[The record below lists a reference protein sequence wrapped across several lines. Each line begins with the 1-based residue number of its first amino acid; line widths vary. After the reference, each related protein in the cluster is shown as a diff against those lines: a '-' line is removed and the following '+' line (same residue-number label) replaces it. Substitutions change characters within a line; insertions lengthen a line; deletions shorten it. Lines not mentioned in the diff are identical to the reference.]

1 MRYIFLFEGLKDRM
15 KTKLFLILFLFLF
28 EVSAASA
35 QTTQSSTPSATP
47 VPASGAL
54 NLHDLGFSQSD
65 IQSDPEFQKQLDVRS
80 DMLQVHQVLGLVTAV
95 PMVATYVLGL
105 TTSDRVEKGSTDTNL
120 HATLGLT
127 TTALYLTT
135 ASFAIFA
142 PKPEGMK
149 PSGATQVHET
159 LVWVH
164 APLMILTPLLGDMV
178 NDRVQNHQPL
188 GALGTI
194 HGIAATTLV
203 VSYLASILLETV
215 NF

>member
-1 MRYIFLFEGLKDRM
+1 M
-15 KTKLFLILFLFLF
+15 KTKLFSILFLFF
-28 EVSAASA
+28 AGISAVSAQSTKASV
-35 QTTQSSTPSATP
+35 PLATP
-47 VPASGAL
+47 VPVDKAL
-54 NLHDLGFSQSD
+54 SLQDLGFSQSD
-65 IQSDPEFQKQLDVRS
+65 IQSDPEFQKQLEARS
-80 DMLQVHQVLGLVTAV
+80 DMLHIHQVLGLVTAV
-95 PMVATYVLGL
+95 PMVTTYILGL
-105 TTSDRVEKGSTDTNL
+105 TTSDSVEKGSTDTNL
-120 HATLGLT
+120 HAALGLT

-142 PKPEGMK
+142 PKPEGLK
-149 PSGATQVHET
+149 PSGATQIHET

-203 VSYLASILLETV
+203 VSYLASILVETV

>member
-1 MRYIFLFEGLKDRM
+1 MKRFAPLGFFFLWTLVHPVWADS
-15 KTKLFLILFLFLF
+15 T
-28 EVSAASA
+28 SD
-35 QTTQSSTPSATP
+35 TSSLS
-47 VPASGAL
+47 L
-54 NLHDLGFSQSD
+54 QDLGFSQND
-65 IQSDPEFQKQLDVRS
+65 TQSNPDFQKELETRS
-80 DMLQVHQVLGLVTAV
+80 DMLHIHQILGLVTAV
-95 PMVATYVLGL
+95 PLVTTYVLGL
-105 TTSDRVEKGSTDTNL
+105 TTSGNVSNGSTDTSL

-142 PKPEGMK
+142 PKPEGLK

-159 LVWVH
+159 LVWIH
-164 APLMILTPLLGDMV
+164 APLMILTPILGDMV

-203 VSYLASILLETV
+203 VSYLASIAVETI

>member
-1 MRYIFLFEGLKDRM
+1 MKRSAPLEVFLFWALVYPAWADS
-15 KTKLFLILFLFLF
+15 T
-28 EVSAASA
+28 SDPA
-35 QTTQSSTPSATP
+35 TPS
-47 VPASGAL
+47 L
-54 NLHDLGFSQSD
+54 QDLGFSQSD
-65 IQSDPEFQKQLDVRS
+65 TQSNPEFQKELETRS
-80 DMLQVHQVLGLVTAV
+80 DMLHIHQILGLVTAV
-95 PMVATYVLGL
+95 PLVTTYVLGL
-105 TTSDRVEKGSTDTNL
+105 TTAGNVSNGSTDTSL

-142 PKPEGMK
+142 PKPEGLK

-159 LVWVH
+159 LVWIH
-164 APLMILTPLLGDMV
+164 APLMILTPVLGDMV
-178 NDRVQNHQPL
+178 NDRVQNHELL

-203 VSYLASILLETV
+203 VSYLASIAVETI

>member
-1 MRYIFLFEGLKDRM
+1 M
-15 KTKLFLILFLFLF
+15 KTKLFPILFLLF
-28 EVSAASA
+28 AEISTASA
-35 QTTQSSTPSATP
+35 QSAKSSAPVATP
-47 VPASGAL
+47 VPVNPTLGL
-54 NLHDLGFSQSD
+54 QDLGFSQSD
-65 IQSDPEFQKQLDVRS
+65 IQSDPEFQKQLDARS
-80 DMLQVHQVLGLVTAV
+80 DMLHIHQVLGLVTAV
-95 PMVATYVLGL
+95 PLVTTYILGL
-105 TTSDRVEKGSTDTNL
+105 TTSDSVDKGSTDTNL

-142 PKPEGMK
+142 PKPEGLK

-203 VSYLASILLETV
+203 VSYLASLLVETI

>member
-1 MRYIFLFEGLKDRM
+1 MKRFAPLGIF
-15 KTKLFLILFLFLF
+15 FLWTL
-28 EVSAASA
+28 VHPVWADSTSD
-35 QTTQSSTPSATP
+35 TSSLS
-47 VPASGAL
+47 L
-54 NLHDLGFSQSD
+54 QDLGFSQND
-65 IQSDPEFQKQLDVRS
+65 TQSNPDFQKELETRS
-80 DMLQVHQVLGLVTAV
+80 DMLHIHQILGLVTAV
-95 PMVATYVLGL
+95 PLVTTYVLGL
-105 TTSDRVEKGSTDTNL
+105 TTAGNVSNGSTDTSL

-142 PKPEGMK
+142 PKPEGLK

-159 LVWVH
+159 LVWIH
-164 APLMILTPLLGDMV
+164 APLMILTPILGDMV

-203 VSYLASILLETV
+203 VSYLASIAVETI